1 MTFAPEWLTG
11 NENLRGKPTGTL
23 RDMVLFWVY
32 LLFMNGLWVLVP
44 AVLAA
49 DSAAKL
55 THAADVAKLESH
67 PARHRTSGISH
78 MWYWVTAASLVAYV
92 VLIPTVLSFPQLVQ

>member
-11 NENLRGKPTGTL
+11 NENLSGKPTGSV
-23 RDMVLFWVY
+23 RDMVLFWIY

-49 DSAAKL
+49 DSASKL
-55 THAADVAKLESH
+55 THAAGVAKLEGH
-67 PARHRTSGISH
+67 PARHSTSGISSA
-78 MWYWVTAASLVAYV
+78 WYGLTAVALVAYV
-92 VLIPTVLSFPQLVQ
+92 VLIPAVLSFPGLVR

>member
-11 NENLRGKPTGTL
+11 NENLRGQPTGSV

-55 THAADVAKLESH
+55 THAADVAKLETH
-67 PARHRTSGISH
+67 PARHATSGIPAW
-78 MWYWVTAASLVAYV
+78 WYWATAAALVAYV